1 LKSLEFWVAKR
12 QDGKETKL
20 RVLNAACDE
29 FSYKGYRDA
38 TVADICKLADANM
51 ASVNYYFGD
60 KANLYVETWRHI
72 YHNFRKSVLKV
83 LEKGTAEEKLR
94 RYVRFLIE
102 NLNARDDV
110 LKFSR
115 LYLMELLNP
124 TGLIDDIW
132 DEIVDPNREKLHG
145 IIRELMD
152 NEIDDLKLVLC
163 ELSIINQCRVLSTIQ
178 KVDLERFLE
187 RPIDDDMIEQ
197 MIDHIIEFSLAGIRA
212 IGGTKD

>member
-1 LKSLEFWVAKR
+1 
-12 QDGKETKL
+12 
-20 RVLNAACDE
+20 VLNAACDE

>member
-1 LKSLEFWVAKR
+1 MAKR